1 MDKPKDDETHKK
13 TPVPYVP
20 CMARPLKKDF
30 CSNAVASWR
39 HVRYRVRS
47 LCLTGR
53 KCSRDEACRMASCTA
68 GRTNERGT
76 SSSKRVPN
84 GVLSSHDEERQRL
97 RRADFAWVHERANLK
112 RLVDHERPH
121 ALQAKASL
129 LSGPDRWTKRPA
141 GGRHDRCIGRQERAI
156 ALDRRRRRIQLRINE
171 PDLRACGPG
180 RLTVFRLEPTQQVV
194 IVSLL
199 QHHQCEGLSAKML
212 HRQRCCFVFGCV
224 AHYAHAGR
232 ANDGAIRR

>member
-1 MDKPKDDETHKK
+1 
-13 TPVPYVP
+13 
-20 CMARPLKKDF
+20 MALSSYCHMAWSADPEPGL
-30 CSNAVASWR
+30 SELGQPG
-39 HVRYRVRS
+39 Y
-47 LCLTGR
+47 LTGR

-76 SSSKRVPN
+76 SSSKLVPN

-141 GGRHDRCIGRQERAI
+141 GGRPAGGRHDRCIGRQERAN
-156 ALDRRRRRIQLRINE
+156 ALDRRRRRNQLRINE
-171 PDLRACGPG
+171 PDLRARG
-180 RLTVFRLEPTQQVV
+180 RGWLTVFRLEPTQQVV

-199 QHHQCEGLSAKML
+199 QHHHL
-212 HRQRCCFVFGCV
+212 RV
-224 AHYAHAGR
+224 
-232 ANDGAIRR
+232 

>member
-1 MDKPKDDETHKK
+1 
-13 TPVPYVP
+13 
-20 CMARPLKKDF
+20 
-30 CSNAVASWR
+30 
-39 HVRYRVRS
+39 
-47 LCLTGR
+47 
-53 KCSRDEACRMASCTA
+53 MASCTA

-171 PDLRACGPG
+171 PDLRARGRG
-180 RLTVFRLEPTQQVV
+180 RLMVFRLEPTRKVV

-199 QHHQCEGLSAKML
+199 QHHHL
-212 HRQRCCFVFGCV
+212 RV
-224 AHYAHAGR
+224 
-232 ANDGAIRR
+232 